1 MSRLSI
7 PTREAAPAASQPL
20 LDAVGKSLGVVPNL
34 FRLVGQSP
42 AALEGVAEA
51 ACSNSAAMLVLY
63 GLRLG
68 ADRYY
73 EAALLIAMLGFI
85 TTVVLSKF
93 LTRGDVIE

>member
-1 MSRLSI
+1 
-7 PTREAAPAASQPL
+7 
-20 LDAVGKSLGVVPNL
+20 
-34 FRLVGQSP
+34 
-42 AALEGVAEA
+42 
-51 ACSNSAAMLVLY
+51 MLVVY